1 MSHPQSLFEGEFET
15 RRPPN
20 AIFCHQE
27 FLEKLEA
34 NRTQPIGK
42 RASLLLQRL
51 AVDSRRQHYKS
62 THGVNQGWR
71 RSRLGGNG
79 GSHFYAWW
87 APKSAAPLRT
97 ADGFQNAPDGA
108 LFLRDIRHHDDH
120 SFADP
125 QSFDGNYLPVTVPEI
140 RREDFGPAP
149 WTAPQLRFTSARQ
162 PVRILKGHPGSGK
175 TTALLHAAD
184 ASNAERVLYLTYSR
198 DLAGLAQQYFD
209 RYCSSSR
216 QFQVFTY
223 ENFIRR
229 LLGVDTP
236 VALYSD
242 LRRRFRG
249 DLTPFTRSLNQWTD
263 RSNALYDELHA
274 HLIGAALPI
283 AAGRYAAVPQPRT
296 TDKDYRTRRIRAIGE
311 GPAAAALDI
320 ANRLQRSNLSLAER
334 YFPELD
340 LAWKAASLLA
350 GPNSPAV
357 PPEFLDLGCIAVDE
371 CQDLTP
377 LEALVIIELARL
389 NGRNRRNGIATFFA
403 GDEAQTVRPTD
414 FEWGWM
420 NDLLHT
426 RLGTPTE
433 FKLAANLRSPR
444 SIALVVNQVWNL
456 YAEIEKRDRPS
467 GTGVADIDDDS
478 TDEVLYCTAAPGEEL
493 NKLMAALAAREGVA
507 MVAYDEAVMLSLPE
521 EVRGSI
527 LTASEVKGLDFHT
540 VCLLNAGQHLGRII
554 QQREDY
560 RFHALNIESIRR
572 RLAID
577 ELRVGISRPAD
588 RLIWLDV
595 SPNAHIVHETTM
607 FLARSLEKPIW
618 PCVPSA
624 LKTALDE
631 EQLDLEERIQRCQH
645 DARQFL
651 SVRPDIAW
659 SRAQQAITL
668 LGDPN
673 NPTSITDA
681 AVRSAALDTLAEIC
695 FCLGVR
701 KSPLAP
707 ELGNRNLFQDAAN
720 AATRPGLRAIIHE
733 IGSVIR
739 ADSQTRLTALGRLAT
754 VAAQYRGDIEPWILT
769 EIAPKTAAWL
779 EEMEAAV
786 VEGDNAAVLAHI
798 MPPFYEMLRVDDAPA
813 RSARLIDRCV
823 RHLVKHKRHQQALE
837 ILQKLAERRPELEAE
852 CLEAV
857 GSHAEA
863 AALYRSIG
871 KLKEALACYRA
882 IPDFEAAVSLIREI
896 PDHAAG
902 PAYNW
907 LIDLKA
913 VLERRPQNFA
923 KVMTAPEKAVLEQL
937 LEQGLGV
944 TRRKPAAKKAA
955 PKKVATKKATPT
967 KPAAKKP
974 APRRLPRFPDYF

>member
-1 MSHPQSLFEGEFET
+1 MSHPQSLLEGEFET

-20 AIFCHQE
+20 PIFCHQE

-34 NRTQPIGK
+34 NRTQPVGK

-51 AVDSRRQHYKS
+51 AVDARRQHYKS
-62 THGVNQGWR
+62 TRGVNQGWR
-71 RSRLGGNG
+71 RSRLGGTG

-87 APKSAAPLRT
+87 APKSAAPLRS
-97 ADGFQNAPDGA
+97 ADGFQHAPDA
-108 LFLRDIRHHDDH
+108 AIFLRDIRHHDDH
-120 SFADP
+120 SPADP
-125 QSFDGNYLPVTVPEI
+125 QSFDGNYLPVTVPEM
-140 RREDFGPAP
+140 RREDYGPAP
-149 WTAPQLRFTSARQ
+149 WTGPQLRFSSARQ

-184 ASNAERVLYLTYSR
+184 ATNAERVLYLTYSR
-198 DLAGLAQQYFD
+198 DLAVLAQEYFD

-216 QFQVFTY
+216 EFLVLTF
-223 ENFIRR
+223 ESFIRR
-229 LLGVDTP
+229 LLGVDPP

-249 DLTPFTRSLNQWTD
+249 DLTPFSRWLNQWTD
-263 RSNALYDELHA
+263 RPAALYDEFHA
-274 HLIGAALPI
+274 HLVGAALPI
-283 AAGRYAAVPQPRT
+283 AAGRYPASPQPRT
-296 TDKDYRTRRIRAIGE
+296 SDKDYRTRRIRAIGE
-311 GPAAAALDI
+311 GPSIAALDI
-320 ANRLQRSNLSLAER
+320 ANRLQRGNVSLAER

-340 LAWKAASLLA
+340 LAWKAASLLTGSRA
-350 GPNSPAV
+350 PAV
-357 PPEFLDLGCIAVDE
+357 PAEFLNLGCIAVDE

-377 LEALVIIELARL
+377 LEALVVVELAAINRL
-389 NGRNRRNGIATFFA
+389 ARRQGVTTFFA

-420 NDLLHT
+420 NDLLHS

-456 YAEIEKRDRPS
+456 YGEVDKRDRPG
-467 GTGVADIDDDS
+467 GTGVADIDDDA
-478 TDEVLYCTAAPGEEL
+478 TDEVLYCTAAPGEDL
-493 NKLMAALAAREGVA
+493 NKLMISLAAREGVA
-507 MVAYDEAVMLSLPE
+507 MVAYDDAVAKHLPA

-527 LTASEVKGLDFHT
+527 LTAAEVKGLDFHT
-540 VCLLNAGQHLGRII
+540 VCVLNAGQHLARILKD
-554 QQREDY
+554 RDDY
-560 RFHALNIESIRR
+560 RLHFVNIESIRR

-595 SPNAHIVHETTM
+595 SPNAHTVQETSM

-624 LKTALDE
+624 LQAALDE
-631 EQLDLEERIQRCQH
+631 EQLDLEERVQRCQQ

-651 SVRPDIAW
+651 TVRPDLAW
-659 SRAQQAITL
+659 SRAQQAVTL
-668 LGDPN
+668 LGDPKD
-673 NPTSITDA
+673 PIAVTD
-681 AVRSAALDTLAEIC
+681 RSLRMSAFDTLAEIC

-701 KSPLAP
+701 QNHLAP
-707 ELGNRNLFQDAAN
+707 ELGNRNLFHDAAN
-720 AATRPGLRAIIHE
+720 ASLRPGLRNIIRE

-739 ADSQTRLTALGRLAT
+739 ADSEARLTALGRLAEA
-754 VAAQYRGDIEPWILT
+754 AAQHRDDLEPWILT
-769 EIAPKTAAWL
+769 EIAPKISGWL
-779 EEMEAAV
+779 DELESAV
-786 VEGDNAAVLAHI
+786 TDAENALALARI
-798 MPPFYEMLRVDDAPA
+798 LPPFYEALRVPDAAA
-813 RSARLIDRCV
+813 RSARVTDRCV
-823 RHLVKHKRHQQALE
+823 RTLVKNKRFADALE
-837 ILQKLAERRPELEAE
+837 VLQKLPERRPELEAE
-852 CLEAV
+852 CLAAV
-857 GSHAEA
+857 GRFAEA

-871 KLKEALACYRA
+871 NLKEALACYRA
-882 IPDFEAAVSLIREI
+882 IPDFDAAVSLIREI

-902 PAYNW
+902 PAYHW
-907 LIDLKA
+907 LIELKA
-913 VLERRPQNFA
+913 VLDRRPQNFA
-923 KVMTAPEKAVLEQL
+923 RVMTAPEKAVLEQM

-955 PKKVATKKATPT
+955 PRKAAAKKTAP

-974 APRRLPRFPDYF
+974 APRRPPRLPDYF